1 MAKGELQYLSDS
13 KIIEILFSD
22 ASVIKEAGLF
32 EDIGFP
38 RIANAIKDF
47 AQGVVDND
55 GSVGYVDTIINTLGS
70 GILGRI
76 HPLLGLFSAIASS
89 AFGFNLSSIF
99 GRFKRMLRQHFS
111 SSDSLSLGEAD
122 QLARDAVGLQVSASL
137 DPALDTLESYG
148 FEVLAQYRRRRKF
161 RRSPK
166 INIPMIA
173 EKGKPLLVKV
183 FGNLGALRG
192 KTLAAGIL
200 VWFLKT
206 FLLGAGLVTA
216 GVGAKKLYDKS
227 KEVVTEKPSPKTKE
241 EPHAHSHEQVETTFS
256 EPATTAPKYTVRQ
269 TGSTFKPS
277 GEGVKYFPNSGGSLW
292 VVPLINRSIN
302 NTLKEWAFDVYPGS
316 SKVEHLFE
324 RSEDFQR
331 TVSSLKRNYNYR
343 DPDNL
348 VMPRQFHSRKQVVDS
363 FIEDVASLQ
372 GT

>member
-1 MAKGELQYLSDS
+1 MAKNELQYLSDS
-13 KIIEILFSD
+13 KVVEILFSD
-22 ASVIKEAGLF
+22 ASVVKEAGLF

-38 RIANAIKDF
+38 SIANAIKDF
-47 AQGVVDND
+47 AQGVADND
-55 GSVGYVDTIINTLGS
+55 GSRGYVDTIINTLGS

-111 SSDSLSLGEAD
+111 SSGSLSLGEAD

-148 FEVLAQYRRRRKF
+148 FEVLARSKRRF
-161 RRSPK
+161 RGSPK
-166 INIPMIA
+166 IDIPMIA

-216 GVGAKKLYDKS
+216 GVGAKMLYDKS
-227 KEVVTEKPSPKTKE
+227 KEVITETPSSKVEE
-241 EPHAHSHEQVETTFS
+241 EPHDHKQTETIVS
-256 EPATTAPKYTVRQ
+256 RPSTTTPKYTVRQ

-277 GEGVKYFPNSGGSLW
+277 GAGTKYFPNSGGSLW
-292 VVPLINRSIN
+292 VVPIIGRSIN
-302 NTLKEWAFDVYPGS
+302 NTLIEWALDVYPES

-324 RSEDFQR
+324 KSEDFQR

-348 VMPRQFHSRKQVVDS
+348 VMPGQFHSRKQVVDS

>member
-1 MAKGELQYLSDS
+1 MIKDELQYLSDS
-13 KIIEILFSD
+13 KVIEILFSD
-22 ASVIKEAGLF
+22 SSVVKEAGLF

-38 RIANAIKDF
+38 SIAGAIKDF
-47 AQGVVDND
+47 ARGVADKD
-55 GSVGYVDTIINTLGS
+55 GSSGYVDTIINTLGT

-89 AFGFNLSSIF
+89 AFGFNISSIF

-111 SSDSLSLGEAD
+111 SSDSLSLGQAD
-122 QLARDAVGLQVSASL
+122 QLAREAVGLQVSASL
-137 DPALDTLESYG
+137 DPALDSLESYG
-148 FEVLAQYRRRRKF
+148 FEVLARPRRFRGRK
-161 RRSPK
+161 
-166 INIPMIA
+166 IDIPMIA

-216 GVGAKKLYDKS
+216 GVGAKMLYDKG
-227 KEVVTEKPSPKTKE
+227 KEVVTDESSPEAQEEKTYDH
-241 EPHAHSHEQVETTFS
+241 EPTQTVSR
-256 EPATTAPKYTVRQ
+256 PATPKYTVKQ

-277 GEGVKYFPNSGGSLW
+277 GAGTKYFPNSGGSLW
-292 VVPLINRSIN
+292 VVPLIGRSIN
-302 NTLKEWAFDVYPGS
+302 NTLIEWALDIYPES
-316 SKVEHLFE
+316 AKVEHLFE
-324 RSEDFQR
+324 KSDDFQR
-331 TVSSLKRNYNYR
+331 TVSLLKRNYNYR

-363 FIEDVASLQ
+363 FIEDAASLQ

>member
-1 MAKGELQYLSDS
+1 MIKDELQYLSDS
-13 KIIEILFSD
+13 KVIEILFSD
-22 ASVIKEAGLF
+22 SSVVKEAGLF

-38 RIANAIKDF
+38 SIAGAIKDF
-47 AQGVVDND
+47 ARGIADKD
-55 GSVGYVDTIINTLGS
+55 GSSGYVDTIINTLGT
-70 GILGRI
+70 GVLGRI

-89 AFGFNLSSIF
+89 AFGFNISSIF

-111 SSDSLSLGEAD
+111 SSDSLSLEQAD
-122 QLARDAVGLQVSASL
+122 QLAREAVGLQVSASL
-137 DPALDTLESYG
+137 DPALDSLESYG
-148 FEVLAQYRRRRKF
+148 FEVLARPRRFRGRK
-161 RRSPK
+161 
-166 INIPMIA
+166 IDIPMIA

-216 GVGAKKLYDKS
+216 GVGAKMLYDKG
-227 KEVVTEKPSPKTKE
+227 KEVVTDKPSSPEAQEEKTQD
-241 EPHAHSHEQVETTFS
+241 HGHGHGHESETMS
-256 EPATTAPKYTVRQ
+256 RPATPKYTVKQ

-277 GEGVKYFPNSGGSLW
+277 GAGTKYFPNSGGSLW
-292 VVPLINRSIN
+292 MVPLIDRSIN
-302 NTLKEWAFDVYPGS
+302 NTLIEWALDVYPES
-316 SKVEHLFE
+316 AKVEHLFE
-324 RSEDFQR
+324 KSDDFQR
-331 TVSSLKRNYNYR
+331 TVSLLKRNYNYR

-348 VMPRQFHSRKQVVDS
+348 VMPRRFHSRKQVVDS

>member
-1 MAKGELQYLSDS
+1 MVKDELQYLSDS
-13 KIIEILFSD
+13 KVIEILFSD
-22 ASVIKEAGLF
+22 SSVVKEAGLF

-38 RIANAIKDF
+38 SIAEAIKDF
-47 AQGVVDND
+47 ARGVANKD
-55 GSVGYVDTIINTLGS
+55 GSSGYVDTIINTLGT
-70 GILGRI
+70 GVLGRI

-89 AFGFNLSSIF
+89 AFDFNLSSIF

-111 SSDSLSLGEAD
+111 SSGSLSLGEAD

-137 DPALDTLESYG
+137 DPALDGLESYG
-148 FEVLAQYRRRRKF
+148 FEVLARPRRFRDRK
-161 RRSPK
+161 
-166 INIPMIA
+166 IDIPMIA

-216 GVGAKKLYDKS
+216 GVGAKMLYDKG
-227 KEVVTEKPSPKTKE
+227 KEVVTDKSSSELQEKKTHDYDY
-241 EPHAHSHEQVETTFS
+241 EPTQTASR
-256 EPATTAPKYTVRQ
+256 PATPKYTVKQ

-277 GEGVKYFPNSGGSLW
+277 GAGTKYFPNSGGSLW
-292 VVPLINRSIN
+292 MVPLIGRSIN
-302 NTLKEWAFDVYPGS
+302 NTLIEWALDVYPES
-316 SKVEHLFE
+316 AKAKHLFE
-324 RSEDFQR
+324 RSDDFQR
-331 TVSSLKRNYNYR
+331 TVSLLKRNYNYR

-363 FIEDVASLQ
+363 FIEDVANL
-372 GT
+372 

>member
-1 MAKGELQYLSDS
+1 MVKDELQYLSDS
-13 KIIEILFSD
+13 KVIEILFSD
-22 ASVIKEAGLF
+22 ASMVKEAGLF

-38 RIANAIKDF
+38 SIANAIKDF
-47 AQGVVDND
+47 ARGVANKD
-55 GSVGYVDTIINTLGS
+55 GSSGYVDTIINTLGS

-111 SSDSLSLGEAD
+111 SSGSLSLGEVD

-137 DPALDTLESYG
+137 DPALDSLESYG
-148 FEVLAQYRRRRKF
+148 FEASAQNRKRRF
-161 RRSPK
+161 RRNPK
-166 INIPMIA
+166 IDIPMIG
-173 EKGKPLLVKV
+173 EKGKPLLIKI

-192 KTLAAGIL
+192 KALAAGIL

-216 GVGAKKLYDKS
+216 GVGAKMLYDKS
-227 KEVVTEKPSPKTKE
+227 KEVVTEQPSSETQEK
-241 EPHAHSHEQVETTFS
+241 SHDHKQEQAETTVS
-256 EPATTAPKYTVRQ
+256 KPTTTAPKYKVKQ

-277 GEGVKYFPNSGGSLW
+277 GAGTKYFPNSGGSLW
-292 VVPLINRSIN
+292 VVPLIGRSIN
-302 NTLKEWAFDVYPGS
+302 NTLIEWALDVYPES
-316 SKVEHLFE
+316 AKVEHLFE
-324 RSEDFQR
+324 RSDDFQR
-331 TVSSLKRNYNYR
+331 TVSLLKRNYNYR

>member
-1 MAKGELQYLSDS
+1 MIKSELQYLSDS
-13 KIIEILFSD
+13 KVVEILFSD
-22 ASVIKEAGLF
+22 ASMVKEAGLF

-38 RIANAIKDF
+38 SIANAIKDF
-47 AQGVVDND
+47 AQGVADND
-55 GSVGYVDTIINTLGS
+55 GSRGYVDTIINTLGS

-111 SSDSLSLGEAD
+111 SSGSLSLGEAD
-122 QLARDAVGLQVSASL
+122 QIARDAVGLQVSASL

-148 FEVLAQYRRRRKF
+148 FEVLAQSRRRRF

-166 INIPMIA
+166 IDIPMIA

-216 GVGAKKLYDKS
+216 GVGAKMLYDKS
-227 KEVVTEKPSPKTKE
+227 KEVVTDTLSPKTE
-241 EPHAHSHEQVETTFS
+241 EPHDHEQTETTVS
-256 EPATTAPKYTVRQ
+256 RPSTTAPKYTVRQ
-269 TGSTFKPS
+269 TSSTFKPS
-277 GEGVKYFPNSGGSLW
+277 GAGTKYFPNSGGSVW
-292 VVPLINRSIN
+292 MVPLIGRSIN
-302 NTLKEWAFDVYPGS
+302 NTLKEWAFDVYPES

-324 RSEDFQR
+324 ESEDFQK
-331 TVSSLKRNYNYR
+331 TVSSLKKNYNYR